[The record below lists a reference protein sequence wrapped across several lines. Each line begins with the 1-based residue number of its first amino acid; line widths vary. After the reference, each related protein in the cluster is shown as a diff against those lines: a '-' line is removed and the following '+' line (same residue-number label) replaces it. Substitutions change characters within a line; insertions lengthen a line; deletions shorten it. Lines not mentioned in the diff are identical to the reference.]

1 LKTDFFCGTFGA
13 LKIHLQ
19 VLKRVKTGQE
29 HCENWYQFCLQ
40 MPVAKLSTT
49 PNNEK
54 RRAAFSW
61 CNNPNGGDLF
71 LSNTAAQAPRVAFP
85 KAS

>member
-1 LKTDFFCGTFGA
+1 MRQVLTPGLKTDFFCGTFGSFKNRNFA
-13 LKIHLQ
+13 HQFEEKRAKRTAKMRTIL
-19 VLKRVKTGQE
+19 RVK
-29 HCENWYQFCLQ
+29 

-61 CNNPNGGDLF
+61 CNNPNGEW
-71 LSNTAAQAPRVAFP
+71 
-85 KAS
+85 